1 MNKPKLSIIILNH
14 NTVDLLKNCLDSIYE
29 YKNEVDLEVV
39 VSDNASTD
47 GSVELLK
54 NKHKWVK
61 LVQGPNISFSNGNN
75 RARYMV
81 KGEYVLLLNTD
92 TLIYKNT
99 FKKTIEFM
107 DMHKDV
113 GALTCKLILADG
125 SLDKDARRRLSTPWV
140 SFKRIFLN
148 GGSDYWYLDIPD
160 NQIHEVDSV
169 EGAFMLMPKKV
180 LDKVDWLDEKYI
192 FDGEDLDLC
201 FQIKKAGY
209 KIIYYPDVSI
219 THLKKATR
227 NRLTDIQIARKM
239 EGVNSME
246 RFYRKNLWSSYP
258 VLFNYFVLTGIKFLK
273 LLRYLQLKIKK

>member
-1 MNKPKLSIIILNH
+1 MDISFVITPWNCK
-14 NTVDLLKNCLDSIYE
+14 DLLQATLKSIFSSQTKFSYE
-29 YKNEVDLEVV
+29 VIVYDHG
-39 VSDNASTD
+39 STD
-47 GSVELLK
+47 GSLEMVESEFPQVTLIRGGDVGFAAANNVGLKKSTGRYAVLLNADTEISADTIETMVSFMDANPK
-54 NKHKWVK
+54 VGISTGK
-61 LVQGPNISFSNGNN
+61 LV
-75 RARYMV
+75 
-81 KGEYVLLLNTD
+81 
-92 TLIYKNT
+92 
-99 FKKTIEFM
+99 
-107 DMHKDV
+107 
-113 GALTCKLILADG
+113 LAVSG
-125 SLDKDARRRLSTPWV
+125 KLDKACRRSFPTPWV

-160 NQIHEVDSV
+160 NQTHEVDSV

-180 LDKVDWLDEKYI
+180 LDKVGWLDEKYV

-209 KIIYYPDVSI
+209 KIIYYPEVSI

-258 VLFNYFVLTGIKFLK
+258 ILFNYFVLTGIKFLK
-273 LLRYLQLKIKK
+273 LLRYLQLKIKI